1 MKRLLTL
8 VAAALVVLGCIAVI
22 DLSAGTSD
30 QSVQSGET
38 TQYDYALGFGT
49 AQGGD
54 VLDQNAEQTDPDA
67 DALEWYTPVG
77 RTLTIDSVDELRE
90 FAYVVNSGI
99 DDFEGRTVSL
109 VKGVYDISGYE
120 WTPIGITVEGSDGIL
135 VDNSFKGTFL
145 GNGSTIAGL
154 TLTADVTPCYSGMDG
169 DYYAYGFFGGVVGG
183 HVSDLVFT
191 DFMID
196 TPGTSANNNTVAVAV
211 GALVLSGSVESITVG
226 ESGDKVIGHSRTAG
240 VIGYIGGAKTES
252 ALGGDDNILGDFIIR
267 GCVNYANVSAQWD
280 TSSHGT
286 AAGILA
292 TINAKDSTADGCLII
307 ISDNANYG
315 DICGYYSA
323 GIVASDFCKAEKAV
337 SGNINEGAITT
348 LVPADSAKEST
359 SAAGI
364 FLGQVSTA
372 HTDAAGM
379 TVEDNINN
387 GNVTTST
394 GNASGI
400 IGTTYNAEVYGN
412 VNKGDVT
419 GCKVASGIVNVMY
432 GGVVGGNANYGTISV
447 TATATD
453 ADSPDVYAGGIVG
466 CVAGSS
472 FPDRYLNAELVGTTY
487 IESLNIVEGTVTGDT
502 DYKGV
507 LAGYAVSGTVYGVE
521 SNHIGAIVVTGGT
534 AKTLMFVDSQIDEL
548 RIKGGHNQSVIY
560 TLELDGSSI
569 GSLKGIRGAVHT
581 GINLEIKGGVIGSF
595 SLDLTGNN
603 ESYTTINLL
612 ITGADIGELKVSA
625 GTSASPGYLNIAATE
640 GGSVDFVDAEC
651 NVRLG
656 TNVGNTPVAN
666 QNGIGIVLSPETI
679 TLNTNTSGTVAPAWA
694 VYDGEWS
701 GEKFGS
707 GSTTSIG
714 VYNAVSS
721 EVFSGSISDAV
732 SLRDGVSLFVMPGET
747 LTVSAEVTGTIA
759 GVPGQSQLE
768 LQSSGQYGSL
778 NAGTYVATE
787 DGWESTDPKIT
798 VTVDD
803 TKYVF
808 GSFQEALL
816 FDYPAD
822 AHVIITL
829 GAGEYTYNFSSSS
842 EGFSGNVLEI
852 RGADTGDAVI
862 IIPGTSTFTH
872 IGDHTG
878 SSLAVS
884 GVTFES
890 DDTADSS
897 LNLWTFIDITFED
910 CKFDN
915 VTVSRISGDN
925 DQTLTGHFVMRS
937 NVFEYKNGT
946 TSGGFAV
953 TILTGS
959 VEISDNTL
967 SGYSRGFNISLNG
980 SEHSVLI
987 DGNNV
992 SGLTSTSKGIA
1003 FQIGGDITDTDIV
1016 VRGNTVSDALYAVS
1030 IHDSSVE
1037 TANSRL
1043 ILLDNTLDGLTA
1055 HVFFA
1060 GDAAKQHVFIPVQAS
1075 GNSLGDGLK
1084 MVTETSTS
1092 VADVPVAVA
1101 SETITVTGDV
1111 QISSAEDLIS
1121 FAALVNSGFDFTGKT
1136 VSLNNDIDLSGYK
1149 WIPIGSP
1156 AHPFTGVFD
1165 GHGYTISGLSI
1176 EKVGTENID
1185 LYVGLFGNILGAP
1198 NDEFAQVSDLY
1209 SDGPLNEDAI
1219 VDGNYTA
1226 VVRNL
1231 ILSDVN
1237 VRASGSFV
1245 AAVAGLAENAL
1256 FCDVHVDSGTI
1267 VGTNSVGGIVGRGYS
1282 VVIDGCSVGSENT
1295 AAEVKTY
1302 NAAEGSIYNIGGIA
1316 GALRAADSGYPSAVV
1331 GTYNWADLSVKLT
1344 TGGAGGIVGHSNG
1357 SALLIHG
1364 CVNHGDVTVTEHG
1377 EIKNA
1382 YNAIAGGIAGLFQ
1395 DNPDNAIVDS
1405 FNHGKVST
1413 SDTVGTPVGALAGI
1427 ANYYGGLVIGSGNY
1441 GEITGDAY
1449 YVAGIIGHGTT
1460 VTVERC
1466 FNEGAIFLAEGND
1479 VGYTSTICAGT
1490 TDATYKYME
1499 FEDVDAL
1506 FDALV
1511 KAAKKANTL
1520 IDSGATV
1527 HLVGVTVADSTG
1539 TLDLPKYLNVL
1550 TADESVCAEI
1560 TVGDRSVY
1568 NSEELYNN
1576 IVLELGVPG
1585 ANVTVGEVHAEGHA
1599 GQLTLSADDM
1609 SVTVN
1614 GQIGIIRLTAAV
1626 GMTVTNNGTIGDVTA
1641 GDYDGPT
1648 DGTGITVYNGSEDD
1662 KTVQL
1667 GGVSS
1672 GVANMVFHNYG
1683 SLKDEALGNSDYLI
1697 RVGKANVYW
1706 QTNTFVLYNHS
1717 GAEIVGKR
1725 VNSSEQGGQNYL
1737 FYMPGGQSI
1746 VLNIMESSKLVN
1758 KTDSTS
1764 TWFMYYGLDGVNR
1777 TPESEYKGTLTISCA
1792 SGTVFMGAD
1801 GTTPTSITKSM
1812 WVGSDDGDAKGVFES
1827 PVEVTFTGFP
1837 DGAAITV
1844 TDIAGVERTV
1854 SGKSISLAPG
1864 DYTAMGSLD
1873 GYVFEPK
1880 VFTVGSTAVSVDLE
1894 AALEVPTLGYEVTL
1908 TADGATITLTTT
1920 HPIDGVQFE
1929 YYAVSGG
1936 ADTKLE
1942 ANTMDVEEDG
1952 TYSFYVVAS
1961 VGGYT
1966 AKSQTVDVE
1975 VDLPIAEVEVT
1986 FSPKNPVHGAEVTA
2000 HVSVTDSAP
2009 GVEIT
2014 YWLNDG
2020 QKQDTTET
2028 EFDITFDGV
2037 GVQIVHVTLTSCGTP
2052 GEWEFPWVS
2061 EQVEVQVSFPESTG
2075 LPAQEFL
2082 ADRGTILDPSDVEV
2096 EGYMVEGFL
2105 KDGQPYTGPLQ
2116 DDPVV
2121 LTAVLSLDAP
2131 ELTYTSVLTL
2141 DGIRVTLSASHLLD
2155 DAELAC
2161 YMVTDGGSMP
2171 VEGRVFTTD
2180 VSGDYVFYAVASAG
2194 GMTSESERVTVTVS
2208 YVAPAVT
2215 VPVESAVG
2223 YAGGGSLAL
2232 KASASDQV
2240 TLTYESSDPSVASV
2254 DGSGVVTMV
2263 SAGKATVSVI
2273 GELPSGEKLDPVTIS
2288 IEVLTAPAVEGVTFN
2303 PVTDATHE
2311 MVQQVLPTVS
2321 EVPESALEGGDIA
2334 VFDLTGT
2341 GERFTLSYAD
2351 LGWSHITADNWEQ
2364 YDFYLVH
2371 IDEGYDIPF
2380 FAAGADGITVQPGGF
2395 SPYVFISAEKSA
2407 EPTPE
2412 PEPEPAT
2419 VIVSDIWIYAA
2430 LAILLVECAAIML
2443 LNRRRA

>member
-8 VAAALVVLGCIAVI
+8 VAAALIVLGCIAVMDI
-22 DLSAGTSD
+22 SADTSD
-30 QSVQSGET
+30 QSGEA
-38 TQYDYALGFGT
+38 TQYDYSLDLGT
-49 AQGGD
+49 AQDVD
-54 VLDQNAEQTDPDA
+54 VLNQNAEQTDPSA

-99 DDFEGRTVSL
+99 DDFDGRTVSL
-109 VKGVYDISGYE
+109 AKGEYDISGSE
-120 WTPIGITVEGSDGIL
+120 WTPIGITVKDSDGVLI
-135 VDNSFKGTFL
+135 DNSFKGTFL

-154 TLTADVTPCYSGMDG
+154 TLTADDTPCYSGMDG

-191 DFMID
+191 DFMVD

-211 GALVLSGSVESITVG
+211 GALVISGSVEDITVG
-226 ESGDKVIGHSRTAG
+226 QSGDEVIGHSRTAG
-240 VIGYIGGAKTES
+240 VIGYVGGAKDAS
-252 ALGGDDNILGDFIIR
+252 ALGGDNSVLGEFVIR
-267 GCVNYANVSAQWD
+267 GCVNYANVSAQWN

-292 TINAKDSTADGCLII
+292 TINAKESTADGCLII
-307 ISDNANYG
+307 ISDNVNHG
-315 DICGYYSA
+315 NICGYYSA
-323 GIVASDFCKAEKAV
+323 GIVASDFCKVEKTV

-348 LVPADSAKEST
+348 LTPADGATEPA

-372 HTDAAGM
+372 PSDVAGM
-379 TVEDNINN
+379 TLEDNINN
-387 GNVTTST
+387 GTVTSST

-412 VNKGDVT
+412 VNNGNVT
-419 GCKVASGIVNVMY
+419 GYKVASGIVNVMY

-487 IESLNIVEGTVTGDT
+487 IESLNIVEGTVTGGT
-502 DYKGV
+502 DYKGA
-507 LAGYAVSGTVYGVE
+507 LAGYAVSGTVYGAE

-534 AKTLMFVDSQIDEL
+534 AKTLRFVDSQIDDL

-569 GSLKGIRGAVHT
+569 GSLKGIHGAVHT
-581 GINLEIKGGVIGSF
+581 GINLEIKGGEIGSF

-625 GTSASPGYLNIAATE
+625 GTSASPGYLNIAATD
-640 GGSVDFVDAEC
+640 GGSVDLVDAEC

-666 QNGIGIVLSPETI
+666 QNGIGIVLSPEAI
-679 TLNTNTSGTVAPAWA
+679 TLNSNAFGTVAPAWA

-701 GEKFGS
+701 EEKFGS
-707 GSTTSIG
+707 GSTANIG
-714 VYNAVSS
+714 AYNAVSS
-721 EVFSGSISDAV
+721 EVFTGSISSPV
-732 SLRDGVSLFVMPGET
+732 SLRGGVSLFVMPGKT
-747 LTVSAEVTGTIA
+747 LTVSAEVTGTIV
-759 GVPGQSQLE
+759 GMPGQSQLE
-768 LQSSGQYGSL
+768 LQSDGLYGSL

-787 DGWESTDPKIT
+787 DEWESTDPKIT

-803 TKYVF
+803 TEYVF

-829 GAGEYTYNFSSSS
+829 GAGEYTYDFSSSS

-852 RGADTGDAVI
+852 RGADTGGAVI

-884 GVTFES
+884 GVTFRS

-910 CKFDN
+910 CEFDN
-915 VTVSRISGDN
+915 VTVSRISGGN
-925 DQTLTGHFVMRS
+925 DQTLTGHFVVRS
-937 NVFEYKNGT
+937 NVFEYTNGT

-992 SGLTSTSKGIA
+992 SDLTSTSKGIA

-1016 VRGNTVSDALYAVS
+1016 VRDNTVSDALYAVS

-1043 ILLDNTLDGLTA
+1043 ILLDNTLNGLTA

-1060 GDAAKQHVFIPVQAS
+1060 GDAAEQHVFILVQAS
-1075 GNSLGDGLK
+1075 GNSFGDELK

-1121 FAALVNSGFDFTGKT
+1121 FAALVNSGDDFTGKT

-1209 SDGPLNEDAI
+1209 SGDPLNNDAI
-1219 VDGNYTA
+1219 FDGYYTA

-1256 FCDVHVDSGTI
+1256 FSDVHVDSGTI

-1282 VVIDGCSVGSENT
+1282 TVIDGCSVGSEST
-1295 AAEVKTY
+1295 DVKVETY
-1302 NAAEGSIYNIGGIA
+1302 NDAEGSIYNIGGVA

-1331 GTYNWADLSVKLT
+1331 FTENWADLSVKLT

-1357 SALLIHG
+1357 SALLIYG
-1364 CVNHGDVTVTEHG
+1364 CENRGDVTITEVG
-1377 EIKNA
+1377 DVNYA
-1382 YNAIAGGIAGLFQ
+1382 YNAIAGGIVGLFQ
-1395 DNPDNAIVDS
+1395 DNPDNAIVNS
-1405 FNHGKVST
+1405 FNYGRIST
-1413 SDTVGTPVGALAGI
+1413 DDSVDKPAGALAGI
-1427 ANYYGGLVIGSGNY
+1427 ANYYGGLVVGSGNY

-1460 VTVERC
+1460 VTIERC
-1466 FNEGAIFLAEGND
+1466 FNDGVISLAEGNT
-1479 VGYTSTICAGT
+1479 VGYKSTVCAGT
-1490 TDATYKYME
+1490 TVATYKDME
-1499 FEDVDAL
+1499 FKDVGAL
-1506 FDALV
+1506 LDALV

-1520 IDSGATV
+1520 TDSGATV
-1527 HLVGVTVADSTG
+1527 HLVDVTVEDNTG
-1539 TLDLPKYLNVL
+1539 ILKLPEYLNVL
-1550 TADESVCAEI
+1550 TADESVCAGIE
-1560 TVGDRSVY
+1560 VGNRGVY
-1568 NSEELYNN
+1568 DSEKLYNN

-1585 ANVTVGEVHAEGHA
+1585 AEVTVGKVHATDHE

-1614 GQIGIIRLTAAV
+1614 GQIGTVRLTAAV
-1626 GMTVTNNGTIGDVTA
+1626 GMTVINNGTIGDVTA

-1648 DGTGITVYNGSEDD
+1648 DGTGITVYNGSEDV
-1662 KTVQL
+1662 KSAQL
-1667 GGVSS
+1667 GSVSS
-1672 GVANMVFHNYG
+1672 GSANMVFHNYG
-1683 SLKDEALGNSDYLI
+1683 SLEDEALGSGDYLI

-1717 GAEIVGKR
+1717 GSEIVGKR
-1725 VNSSEQGGQNYL
+1725 DVSSNQNYL

-1746 VLNIMESSKLVN
+1746 VLNIMEGSKLVN
-1758 KTDSTS
+1758 KTGEDR
-1764 TWFMYYGLDGVNR
+1764 TWFIYYGLDGVNG
-1777 TPESEYKGTLTISCA
+1777 TPVSEYKSTLTISCA
-1792 SGTVFMGAD
+1792 PGTVFKGENGD
-1801 GTTPTSITKSM
+1801 TPAQIQSGM
-1812 WVGSDDGDAKGVFES
+1812 WVGANDGDAKVVFES

-1837 DGAAITV
+1837 DGAVITV
-1844 TDIAGVERTV
+1844 IDSAGGELVV
-1854 SGKSISLAPG
+1854 DGNSINLAPG
-1864 DYTAMGSLD
+1864 GYTAVGALD

-1880 VFTVGSTAVSVDLE
+1880 EFIVESSPASVVLVADLK
-1894 AALEVPTLGYEVTL
+1894 VPTLGYNITL
-1908 TADGATITLTTT
+1908 TADGATITLTAT

-1929 YYAVSGG
+1929 YYVVSGG
-1936 ADTKLE
+1936 VSTKLE

-1966 AKSQTVDVE
+1966 AESQTVDVN

-1986 FSPKNPVHGAEVTA
+1986 FSPDNPEHGAEVTA
-2000 HVSVTDSAP
+2000 HVSVTGSAP

-2014 YWLNDG
+2014 YWLNYG
-2020 QKQDTTET
+2020 QKHVTTDT

-2037 GVQIVHVTLTSCGTP
+2037 GVQIVHVTLTSCGIP
-2052 GEWEFPWVS
+2052 GEWEFSWAS
-2061 EQVEVQVSFPESTG
+2061 KQVEVQVSFPESTG

-2082 ADRGTILDPSDVEV
+2082 ADRGTILYPSDVEV
-2096 EGYMVEGFL
+2096 EGYTVEGFL
-2105 KDGQPYTGPLQ
+2105 KNGQPYTGPLQ

-2131 ELTYTSVLTL
+2131 ELTCTSVLTL
-2141 DGIRVTLSASHLLD
+2141 DGIRVTLSASHALD
-2155 DAELAC
+2155 DAELTC
-2161 YMVTDGGSMP
+2161 YMVTDGDPVP
-2171 VEGRVFTTD
+2171 VEGGVFTTD

-2215 VPVESAVG
+2215 VPMESAVG

-2232 KASASDQV
+2232 NASASDQV
-2240 TLTYESSDPSVASV
+2240 ILTYGSSDPSVASV

-2273 GELPSGEKLDPVTIS
+2273 GVLPSGEELDPVTVS

-2303 PVTDATHE
+2303 PVTDATRE
-2311 MVQQVLPTVS
+2311 IVEQVLPTVS
-2321 EVPESALEGGDIA
+2321 EVPGSALEGGDVA

-2351 LGWSHITADNWEQ
+2351 LGWSHITADNWER

-2371 IDEGYDIPF
+2371 IDEGYDIPSF
-2380 FAAGADGITVQPGGF
+2380 TAGADGITVQPDGF

-2412 PEPEPAT
+2412 PEPQPAAVT
-2419 VIVSDIWIYAA
+2419 VSDTWIYAA
-2430 LAILLVECAAIML
+2430 LAILLVECAVIML

>member
-8 VAAALVVLGCIAVI
+8 VVAAFIVLGCIAVMDI
-22 DLSAGTSD
+22 SAGTSD
-30 QSVQSGET
+30 QSGEA
-38 TQYDYALGFGT
+38 TQYDYSLDLGT
-49 AQGGD
+49 AQDVD
-54 VLDQNAEQTDPDA
+54 VLNQNAEQTDPSA

-120 WTPIGITVEGSDGIL
+120 WKPIGITVEGSDGIL
-135 VDNSFKGTFL
+135 VDYSFKGTFL

-154 TLTADVTPCYSGMDG
+154 TLTADDTPCYSGMDG

-196 TPGTSANNNTVAVAV
+196 APGTSANNNTVAVAV
-211 GALVLSGSVESITVG
+211 GALVISGSVEDITVG
-226 ESGDKVIGHSRTAG
+226 QSGDDVIGHSRTAG
-240 VIGYIGGAKTES
+240 VIGYVGGAKTTS
-252 ALGGDDNILGDFIIR
+252 ALGGDDNVLGEFVIR
-267 GCVNYANVSAQWD
+267 GCVNYANVSAQWN

-307 ISDNANYG
+307 ISDNTNYG

-337 SGNINEGAITT
+337 SGNINEGSITT

-364 FLGQVSTA
+364 FLGQVSTGPS
-372 HTDAAGM
+372 DNAGM

-387 GNVTTST
+387 GSVTSST
-394 GNASGI
+394 GTASGI
-400 IGTTYNAEVYGN
+400 IGTMYNAEVYGN
-412 VNKGDVT
+412 INNGDVT
-419 GCKVASGIVNVMY
+419 GYKAASGIVKVMY
-432 GGVVGGNANYGTISV
+432 GGVVGGNANYGTVSV
-447 TATATD
+447 TVTAVD
-453 ADSPDVYAGGIVG
+453 ADDLDVYAGGIVG
-466 CVAGSS
+466 YVADSS
-472 FPDRYLNAELVGTTY
+472 FPDRHLNAELVGATY
-487 IESLNIVEGTVTGDT
+487 IESPNIVDGTVRGNTVYIGA
-502 DYKGV
+502 
-507 LAGYAVSGTVYGVE
+507 LAGCAVSGTVYGAE

-534 AKTLMFVDSQIDEL
+534 AKTLRLVDSQIGEL

-560 TLELDGSSI
+560 TLELDGSSV
-569 GSLKGIRGAVHT
+569 GALKGISGAVHT
-581 GINLEIKGGVIGSF
+581 GINLEIKGGEIGSF
-595 SLDLTGNN
+595 SLDFTGNDGT
-603 ESYTTINLL
+603 YTTINLL

-625 GTSASPGYLNIAATE
+625 GTRDSPGYLNIAATD
-640 GGSVDFVDAEC
+640 GGSVGIVDAEC

-656 TNVGNTPVAN
+656 TNVGDKPVAN
-666 QNGIGIVLSPETI
+666 QDGICIVLSPETI
-679 TLNTNTSGTVAPAWA
+679 TLNSNASGTVAPAWA
-694 VYDGEWS
+694 VYDGEWDE
-701 GEKFGS
+701 EKFGN

-721 EVFSGSISDAV
+721 EVFSGSISNAV
-732 SLRDGVSLFVMPGET
+732 SLRDDVSLFVMPGKT
-747 LTVSAEVTGTIA
+747 LTVSAEVTGTIV
-759 GVPGQSQLE
+759 GMPGQSQLE
-768 LQSSGQYGSL
+768 LQSNGLYGSL

-803 TKYVF
+803 TEYVF

-822 AHVIITL
+822 AHVIIAL
-829 GAGEYTYNFSSSS
+829 GAGEYTYDFSSSS

-852 RGADTGDAVI
+852 RGAGTDDAVI

-884 GVTFES
+884 GVTFKS

-915 VTVSRISGDN
+915 VTVSRISGGN

-937 NVFEYKNGT
+937 NVFKYSNGT
-946 TSGGFAV
+946 ITGGFAV

-992 SGLTSTSKGIA
+992 SDLTSTSKGIA

-1060 GDAAKQHVFIPVQAS
+1060 GDAAEQHVFIPVQAS
-1075 GNSLGDGLK
+1075 GNSFGDGLK
-1084 MVTETSTS
+1084 MVTETGTP
-1092 VADVPVAVA
+1092 VEDVPVAVA

-1121 FAALVNSGFDFTGKT
+1121 FAALVNSGVDFTGKT
-1136 VSLNNDIDLSGYK
+1136 VSLNNGIDLSGYK

-1209 SDGPLNEDAI
+1209 SDGSLNEGAI
-1219 VDGNYTA
+1219 SDGNYTA

-1256 FCDVHVDSGTI
+1256 FCDVHVVNGTV

-1282 VVIDGCSVGSENT
+1282 VVIDGCSAGSEST
-1295 AAEVKTY
+1295 DTKVETY
-1302 NAAEGSIYNIGGIA
+1302 NDAKGSIYNIGGIA

-1331 GTYNWADLSVKLT
+1331 FTENRADLSVKLT

-1357 SALLIHG
+1357 SALLIYG
-1364 CVNHGDVTVTEHG
+1364 CENRGDVTITEVG
-1377 EIKNA
+1377 TVKYA
-1382 YNAIAGGIAGLFQ
+1382 YNAIAGGIVGLFQ
-1395 DNPDNAIVDS
+1395 DNPDNTIVNS
-1405 FNHGKVST
+1405 FNYGRIST
-1413 SDTVGTPVGALAGI
+1413 ADSVDNPAGALAGI
-1427 ANYYGGLVIGSGNY
+1427 ANYYGGLVVGSGNY

-1460 VTVERC
+1460 VTIEEC
-1466 FNEGAIFLAEGND
+1466 FNEGAISLAEGNT
-1479 VGYTSTICAGT
+1479 VGYKSTICAGT
-1490 TDATYKYME
+1490 TVATYKDME
-1499 FEDVDAL
+1499 FKDVGAL
-1506 FDALV
+1506 LDALV

-1520 IDSGATV
+1520 TDSGATV
-1527 HLVGVTVADSTG
+1527 HLVGVTVEDNTG
-1539 TLDLPKYLNVL
+1539 ILNLPEYLNVL
-1550 TADESVCAEI
+1550 TADESVCAGIE
-1560 TVGDRSVY
+1560 VGDRGVY
-1568 NSEELYNN
+1568 DSEKLYNN

-1585 ANVTVGEVHAEGHA
+1585 AEVTVGDVHATDHE

-1626 GMTVTNNGTIGDVTA
+1626 GMTVINNGTIGDVTA

-1683 SLKDEALGNSDYLI
+1683 SLKDEALGNGDYLI

-1812 WVGSDDGDAKGVFES
+1812 WVGSDDGDAIGEFVS
-1827 PVEVTFTGFP
+1827 PLAVTFTGFP
-1837 DGAAITV
+1837 DGTVITV
-1844 TDIAGVERTV
+1844 IDSAGGELVV
-1854 SGKSISLAPG
+1854 DGNSISLAPG
-1864 DYTAMGSLD
+1864 DYTAVGSLD

-1880 VFTVGSTAVSVDLE
+1880 VFTVGSTAVSVNLE
-1894 AALEVPTLGYEVTL
+1894 AALEEPTLEYEVEL
-1908 TADGATITLTTT
+1908 TADGATITLTAT
-1920 HPIDGVQFE
+1920 HVLDDVQFE

-1942 ANTMDVEEDG
+1942 ANTMDVEKYG

-1975 VDLPIAEVEVT
+1975 VDLPIAKVEVT

-2020 QKQDTTET
+2020 QTQDTTET

-2037 GVQIVHVTLTSCGTP
+2037 GMQIVHVTLTSCGAF
-2052 GEWEFPWVS
+2052 GVWEFPWVS

-2105 KDGQPYTGPLQ
+2105 KDGQPYSGPLQ

-2121 LTAVLSLDAP
+2121 LTAVLSLDTP

-2171 VEGRVFTTD
+2171 VEGGVFTTD

-2273 GELPSGEKLDPVTIS
+2273 GELPSGEKLDPVTVS

-2311 MVQQVLPTVS
+2311 IVERVLPTVS
-2321 EVPESALEGGDIA
+2321 EVPGSALEGGDVA

-2351 LGWSHITADNWEQ
+2351 LGWSHITADNWER

-2371 IDEGYDIPF
+2371 IDEGYDIPSF
-2380 FAAGADGITVQPGGF
+2380 TAGTDGITVQPDGF

-2407 EPTPE
+2407 DPTPE
-2412 PEPEPAT
+2412 PEPQPAAVT
-2419 VIVSDIWIYAA
+2419 VSDIWIYAA
-2430 LAILLVECAAIML
+2430 LAILLAECAAIML

>member
-8 VAAALVVLGCIAVI
+8 VAAALIVLGCIAVMDI
-22 DLSAGTSD
+22 SAGTSD
-30 QSVQSGET
+30 QSGEA
-38 TQYDYALGFGT
+38 TQYDYSLDLGT
-49 AQGGD
+49 AQDVD
-54 VLDQNAEQTDPDA
+54 VLNQNAEQTDPSA

-99 DDFEGRTVSL
+99 DDFDGRTVSL
-109 VKGVYDISGYE
+109 AKGEYDISGSE
-120 WTPIGITVEGSDGIL
+120 WTPIGITVKGSDGVLI
-135 VDNSFKGTFL
+135 DNSFKGTFL
-145 GNGSTIAGL
+145 GNGSIITGL
-154 TLTADVTPCYSGMDG
+154 TLTADDTPYYSGMDG

-191 DFMID
+191 DFTVD

-211 GALVLSGSVESITVG
+211 GALVISGSVEDITVG
-226 ESGDKVIGHSRTAG
+226 QSGDEVIGHSRTAG
-240 VIGYIGGAKTES
+240 VIGYVGGAKTTS
-252 ALGGDDNILGDFIIR
+252 ALGGDDNVLGEFVIR
-267 GCVNYANVSAQWD
+267 GCVNYANVSAQWN

-292 TINAKDSTADGCLII
+292 TINAKESTADGCIII

-337 SGNINEGAITT
+337 SGNINEGSITT

-372 HTDAAGM
+372 HTDDAGM

-387 GNVTTST
+387 GTVTSST

-487 IESLNIVEGTVTGDT
+487 IESLNIVEGTVTGGT
-502 DYKGV
+502 DYKGA
-507 LAGYAVSGTVYGVE
+507 LAGYAVSGTVYGAE

-569 GSLKGIRGAVHT
+569 GSLKGIHGAVHT
-581 GINLEIKGGVIGSF
+581 GINLEIKGGEIGSF

-625 GTSASPGYLNIAATE
+625 GTSASPGYLNIAATD
-640 GGSVDFVDAEC
+640 GGSVGIVDAEC

-656 TNVGNTPVAN
+656 TNVGGIPVAN
-666 QNGIGIVLSPETI
+666 QDGIGIVLSPETI
-679 TLNTNTSGTVAPAWA
+679 TLNSNASETVAPTWA
-694 VYDGEWS
+694 VYDGDWD
-701 GEKFGS
+701 GEKFGN
-707 GSTTSIG
+707 GSTAGIG

-721 EVFSGSISDAV
+721 DVFSGSISNAV
-732 SLRDGVSLFVMPGET
+732 SLRDGVSLFVMPGKT
-747 LTVSAEVTGTIA
+747 LTVSAKVTGTIA
-759 GVPGQSQLE
+759 GMPGQSQLA
-768 LQSSGQYGSL
+768 LQSDGLYGSL

-787 DGWESTDPKIT
+787 DGWESTDPKIA

-829 GAGEYTYNFSSSS
+829 GAGEYTYDFSSSS
-842 EGFSGNVLEI
+842 EGFSGKVLEI
-852 RGADTGDAVI
+852 RGVGTGDAVI
-862 IIPGTSTFTH
+862 VIPGTSTFTH

-884 GVTFES
+884 GVAFKS
-890 DDTADSS
+890 DDATDSS

-910 CKFDN
+910 CEFDN
-915 VTVSRISGDN
+915 VTVSRISGGN

-937 NVFEYKNGT
+937 NVFEYTNGT

-1016 VRGNTVSDALYAVS
+1016 VRGNTVRDALYAVS

-1043 ILLDNTLDGLTA
+1043 ILLDNTLNGLTA

-1060 GDAAKQHVFIPVQAS
+1060 GDAAEQHVFIPVQAS
-1075 GNSLGDGLK
+1075 GNSFGDELK
-1084 MVTETSTS
+1084 MVTETGTP

-1121 FAALVNSGFDFTGKT
+1121 FAALVNSGVNFTGKT
-1136 VSLNNDIDLSGYK
+1136 VSLNNGIDLSGYK

-1209 SDGPLNEDAI
+1209 SGDPLNNDAI
-1219 VDGNYTA
+1219 FDGNYTA
-1226 VVRNL
+1226 VVRSL

-1237 VRASGSFV
+1237 IRASGSFV

-1256 FCDVHVDSGTI
+1256 FSDVHVDSGTI
-1267 VGTNSVGGIVGRGYS
+1267 VGTNSVGGMVGRGYS
-1282 VVIDGCSVGSENT
+1282 TVIDGCSVGSEST
-1295 AAEVKTY
+1295 DVKVETY
-1302 NAAEGSIYNIGGIA
+1302 NDAEGSIYNIGGVA

-1331 GTYNWADLSVKLT
+1331 STENWADMSVKLT

-1357 SALLIHG
+1357 SALLIYG
-1364 CVNHGDVTVTEHG
+1364 CENRGDVTITEVDTV
-1377 EIKNA
+1377 NYA
-1382 YNAIAGGIAGLFQ
+1382 YNAIAGGIVGLFQ
-1395 DNPDNAIVDS
+1395 DNPDNAIVNS
-1405 FNHGKVST
+1405 FNYGRIST
-1413 SDTVGTPVGALAGI
+1413 ADSVDKPAGALAGI
-1427 ANYYGGLVIGSGNY
+1427 ANYYGGLVVGSGNY
-1441 GEITGDAY
+1441 GKITGDAY

-1460 VTVERC
+1460 VTIERC
-1466 FNEGAIFLAEGND
+1466 FNEGAISLAEGNT
-1479 VGYTSTICAGT
+1479 VGYKSTICAGT
-1490 TDATYKYME
+1490 AVATYKDME
-1499 FEDVDAL
+1499 FKDVGAL
-1506 FDALV
+1506 LDALV

-1520 IDSGATV
+1520 TDSGATV
-1527 HLVGVTVADSTG
+1527 HLVGVTVEDNTG
-1539 TLDLPKYLNVL
+1539 ILNLPEYLNVL
-1550 TADESVCAEI
+1550 TADESVCAGIE
-1560 TVGDRSVY
+1560 VGNRGVY
-1568 NSEELYNN
+1568 DSEKLYNN

-1585 ANVTVGEVHAEGHA
+1585 AEVTVGKVHATDHE

-1614 GQIGIIRLTAAV
+1614 GQIGTVRLTAAV
-1626 GMTVTNNGTIGDVTA
+1626 GMTVINNGTIGDVTA

-1648 DGTGITVYNGSEDD
+1648 DGTGITVYNGSEDF
-1662 KTVQL
+1662 KSAQL
-1667 GGVSS
+1667 GSVSS
-1672 GVANMVFHNYG
+1672 GSANMVFHNYG
-1683 SLKDEALGNSDYLI
+1683 SLKDEALGSGDYLI

-1717 GAEIVGKR
+1717 GSEIVGKR
-1725 VNSSEQGGQNYL
+1725 DGSSNQNYL

-1746 VLNIMESSKLVN
+1746 VLNIMEDSKLIN
-1758 KTDSTS
+1758 KTDEDR
-1764 TWFMYYGLDGVNR
+1764 TWFIYYGLDGVDS
-1777 TPESEYKGTLTISCA
+1777 TPESDYKGTLTISCA
-1792 SGTVFMGAD
+1792 PGTVFKGENGD
-1801 GTTPTSITKSM
+1801 TPAQIQSGM
-1812 WVGSDDGDAKGVFES
+1812 WVGVDDGDAAGEFVS
-1827 PVEVTFTGFP
+1827 PVEVTFSGFP
-1837 DGAAITV
+1837 DGAVITV
-1844 TDIAGVERTV
+1844 IDSAGGELEVD
-1854 SGKSISLAPG
+1854 GDSISLAPG
-1864 DYTAMGSLD
+1864 YYTAVGALD
-1873 GYVFEPK
+1873 GYVFVPEK
-1880 VFTVGSTAVSVDLE
+1880 FIVGSSAASVELVAVLE
-1894 AALEVPTLGYEVTL
+1894 IPTLGYEVRF
-1908 TADGATITLTTT
+1908 TADGATITLTAT

-1929 YYAVSGG
+1929 YYEASGSVG
-1936 ADTKLE
+1936 TMLE
-1942 ANTMDVEEDG
+1942 ANTMNVEEDG
-1952 TYSFYVVAS
+1952 TYSFYVLAF
-1961 VGGYT
+1961 VGGHI
-1966 AKSQTVDVE
+1966 AQSLTVDVE

-1986 FSPKNPVHGAEVTA
+1986 FSPDNPEHGAEVTA
-2000 HVSVTDSAP
+2000 HVSVTDSVP

-2020 QKQDTTET
+2020 QRQVTTDTK
-2028 EFDITFDGV
+2028 FDITFDGV
-2037 GVQIVHVTLTSCGTP
+2037 GVQIVHVTLTSCGTL
-2052 GEWEFPWVS
+2052 GEWESSWES

-2075 LPAQEFL
+2075 IPAQVFL
-2082 ADRGTILDPSDVEV
+2082 ADRATFLDPSDVEV
-2096 EGYMVEGFL
+2096 EGYTVEGFL
-2105 KDGQPYTGPLQ
+2105 KDGQPYSGPLQ

-2141 DGIRVTLSASHLLD
+2141 DGIRVTLSASHALD
-2155 DAELAC
+2155 DAELTC
-2161 YMVTDGGSMP
+2161 YRVTDGDPVP
-2171 VEGRVFTTD
+2171 VEGGVFTTD

-2232 KASASDQV
+2232 NASASDQV
-2240 TLTYESSDPSVASV
+2240 TLTYGSSDPSVASV

-2273 GELPSGEKLDPVTIS
+2273 GELPSGEKLDPVTVS

-2311 MVQQVLPTVS
+2311 IVEQVLPTVS
-2321 EVPESALEGGDIA
+2321 EVPGSALEGGDVA

-2341 GERFTLSYAD
+2341 GEGFTLSYAD
-2351 LGWSHITADNWEQ
+2351 LGWSHITADNWER

-2371 IDEGYDIPF
+2371 IDEGYDIPSF
-2380 FAAGADGITVQPGGF
+2380 TAGADGITVQPDGF

-2412 PEPEPAT
+2412 PEPQPAAVT
-2419 VIVSDIWIYAA
+2419 VSDTWIYAA
-2430 LAILLVECAAIML
+2430 LAILLVECATIML